1 MVAAGAVFP
10 SNYPVNSLR
19 MRILLF
25 MAIWQSSFISFG
37 NKPLKKND
45 LKDIVLIFTRNIK
58 IHI

>member
-25 MAIWQSSFISFG
+25 MAIWQSSFISLS
-37 NKPLKKND
+37 NKPIKEND
-45 LKDIVLIFTRNIK
+45 LKDIVVWFAFVIK
-58 IHI
+58 IYI